1 MTDVDAERA
10 IRANWQAQLTGMDAA
25 DTALLAAQF
34 TPDATLRHMTG
45 HVQALDDWLD
55 GIRAGTFVYHEV
67 LPRTV
72 DVTVDGER
80 AWLTGRI
87 LTGHRADGRG
97 QTWRL
102 ELDQDFSNVDGR
114 WLCTASRVTTW

>member
-1 MTDVDAERA
+1 MNDLDDEGA
-10 IRANWQAQLTGMDAA
+10 ILENWQAQLRGMDAA
-25 DTALLAAQF
+25 DTSLLAAQF

-45 HVQALDDWLD
+45 YEQSLDDWMD
-55 GIRAGTFVYHEV
+55 GLRAGTFVYHEV
-67 LPRTV
+67 LSRTV
-72 DVTVDGER
+72 EVEVKDDE

-87 LTGHRADGRG
+87 LTGFRPDGRG

-102 ELDQDFSNVDGR
+102 EIDQDFRKVDGR